1 MPFRVAFI
9 TYLLDLEV
17 ATQFHTLPLLTFAE
31 FNVELPASD
40 ALWNADSAATWLR
53 LMISSPQQPLS
64 FFAAVQALLAPYPA
78 PSSQISKILAQIQQL
93 SSFPSVILSR
103 TLSFQQAKVESA
115 MRQYDPFQLCFG
127 EFEGLR
133 ATEKRN
139 DDILQRI
146 AEGREMLKRVPG
158 NLRGGRGW
166 YEAMVP
172 TMVSNGH
179 PPPP

>member
-1 MPFRVAFI
+1 LPFRVAFI

-17 ATQFHTLPLLTFAE
+17 ATQFHRPPLLTFAE

-40 ALWNADSAATWLR
+40 ALWNADSTAMWLR
-53 LMISSPQQPLS
+53 LMTSSLS
-64 FFAAVQALLAPYPA
+64 FFAAVSALLAPPYPA
-78 PSSQISKILAQIQQL
+78 PSSQISKTLAQIQQL

-133 ATEKRN
+133 GTEQRN
-139 DDILQRI
+139 NDILQRI

-179 PPPP
+179 LPPP